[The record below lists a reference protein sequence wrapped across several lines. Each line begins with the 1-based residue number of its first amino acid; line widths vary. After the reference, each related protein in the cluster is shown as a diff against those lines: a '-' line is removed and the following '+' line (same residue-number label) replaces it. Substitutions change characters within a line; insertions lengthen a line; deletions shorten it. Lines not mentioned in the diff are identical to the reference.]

1 MKLHAMSQAVLN
13 YLLLDTKKEAGH
25 ASSYMKV
32 SLFLFEE
39 KRIWLP
45 TTDQTLLLPPFQ
57 IIRRFNFSAY
67 NALTMY
73 LDIVYI

>member
-1 MKLHAMSQAVLN
+1 MSQAVLN
-13 YLLLDTKKEAGH
+13 YLLLDTKKEASD

-45 TTDQTLLLPPFQ
+45 TTDSIAPTIPNYKTF
-57 IIRRFNFSAY
+57 
-67 NALTMY
+67 
-73 LDIVYI
+73 

>member
-1 MKLHAMSQAVLN
+1 MKLVTMSQAVLN
-13 YLLLDTKKEAGH
+13 YLLLDTKKEASD

-45 TTDQTLLLPPFQ
+45 TTDSIAPSIPNYKTF
-57 IIRRFNFSAY
+57 
-67 NALTMY
+67 
-73 LDIVYI
+73 